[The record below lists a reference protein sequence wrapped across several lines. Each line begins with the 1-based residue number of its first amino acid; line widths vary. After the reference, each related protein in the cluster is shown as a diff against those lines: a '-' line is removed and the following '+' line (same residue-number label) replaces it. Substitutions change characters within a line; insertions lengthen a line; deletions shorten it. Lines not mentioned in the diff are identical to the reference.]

1 MLPEGLLLGSTE
13 QYFQSF
19 EAGPFM
25 GAAPSALIPGQ
36 GDDQGRNCRSLLPRD
51 QLCVTQGIG
60 RAVWSSHKVTRS
72 CYIGLLRQSDSH
84 VPYNTHY
91 RGVTQ

>member
-36 GDDQGRNCRSLLPRD
+36 GDDQGRNCLPPPQRPALCNPGYWEGSVVKPQSNKVLLYRVAQTIRLPCSL
-51 QLCVTQGIG
+51 
-60 RAVWSSHKVTRS
+60 
-72 CYIGLLRQSDSH
+72 
-84 VPYNTHY
+84 
-91 RGVTQ
+91 